1 MNGQTTLSSHNAL
14 RLEVAGVKR
23 VSEESVIF
31 STSVCKNCD
40 LFDIYQDAMNN
51 DRCPNNCVKWLCNC
65 GTCPKDKAIDQ
76 WIEDFER

>member
-1 MNGQTTLSSHNAL
+1 MNGQPTLSSHSAPSPML
-14 RLEVAGVKR
+14 GVKR

-40 LFDIYQDAMNN
+40 KFDFYADSFNN

-65 GTCPKDKAIDQ
+65 GSCPKDDAIRE
-76 WIEDFER
+76 WINDFER